1 MASLRSKYYDLFSHW
16 YDGFVALHSRDR
28 QGGLRKH
35 MASLADLQSG
45 NTVLDLCTGTGAQ
58 LAELH
63 LRVAPD
69 GRVLGV
75 DFSRGMLRKA
85 LAKCERLSGIEL
97 IRADV
102 AYLPFKKKTFDGVT
116 CSHAFY
122 ELSRQASGQCLREIV
137 RVLKPGRPFLMME
150 HDVPTNRFIRLLF
163 YARIFVMGRRRA
175 LEILRDEAGFFGGYF
190 DRVEKVSTESGQ
202 SKILIC
208 RSDENCVEGRASS
221 AGRI

>member
-85 LAKCERLSGIEL
+85 LAKCEHLSGIEL

-102 AYLPFKKKTFDGVT
+102 AV
-116 CSHAFY
+116 
-122 ELSRQASGQCLREIV
+122 SRVRMPSTSCLGKQVASVCE
-137 RVLKPGRPFLMME
+137 KS
-150 HDVPTNRFIRLLF
+150 
-163 YARIFVMGRRRA
+163 
-175 LEILRDEAGFFGGYF
+175 FG
-190 DRVEKVSTESGQ
+190 
-202 SKILIC
+202 C
-208 RSDENCVEGRASS
+208 
-221 AGRI
+221 